1 MKISTKV
8 SILIAF
14 FSVFNNQLYAQKKLW
29 DIPIIKKFTTS
40 TKDSTRSPSLL
51 ILPVL
56 GYSQETKVELG
67 ATGIYNFYV
76 DKADTTIYTS
86 NINTV
91 LSLTT
96 EKQINLKLETDIWTK
111 NNDYHYIAAV
121 RYKKY
126 PFNYYGIGGETLAS
140 DKTLL
145 TQRFLQFNFELEKKI
160 VKKYYTGVNIQF
172 ENFTYTEKSAQG
184 NSELSQVYG
193 GNGGKYLALGLSQSY
208 DSRNSNTETTKGLYG
223 RVKYAY
229 VPNFWGEDNYT
240 GGILSVDLRAF
251 FPLHKNLTLGVQS
264 VYKTLF
270 SDNIPFYLTP
280 QLGNDEI
287 MRGYYQGRYRDKN
300 YLANQAELRYRI
312 HPRIG
317 FAAFLGAGTV
327 YEKALDL
334 SHLKFSGGGGF
345 RYFFDLE
352 HNSSIRIDYAIGEKN
367 QGEERQGGFYL
378 SLGQA
383 F

>member
-1 MKISTKV
+1 MKISTK
-8 SILIAF
+8 ILITV
-14 FSVFNNQLYAQKKLW
+14 VFAAIFDNQLFAQKRIW
-29 DIPIIKKFTTS
+29 DIPIIKKFTS
-40 TKDSTRSPSLL
+40 SEKDSTRSPSLL
-51 ILPVL
+51 ILPVV
-56 GYSQETKVELG
+56 GYSQETKIELG

-76 DKADTTIYTS
+76 DKTDTTIYTS

-91 LSLTT
+91 ASFTT
-96 EKQINLKLETDIWTK
+96 EKQTNLKLETDIWTR
-111 NNDYHYIAAV
+111 NNDYHYITSL

-126 PFNYYGIGGETLAS
+126 PFNYYGIGDETRAS

-145 TQRFLQFNFELEKKI
+145 TQRFFQFNFELEKKML
-160 VKKYYTGVNIQF
+160 KKYYAGLNIQF
-172 ENFTYTEKSAQG
+172 ENFTYEDKSQ
-184 NSELSQVYG
+184 NENFDLSQIYG
-193 GNGGKYLALGLSQSY
+193 GNGGKYLAFGLSQSY

-229 VPNFWGEDNYT
+229 VPNLWGADNYT
-240 GGILSVDLRAF
+240 GGILSLDLRAF
-251 FPLHKNLTLGVQS
+251 FPLNKNLTIGVQS
-264 VYKTLF
+264 TFKTLF
-270 SDNIPFYLTP
+270 SDNTPFYLTP
-280 QLGNDEI
+280 QLGNDEM

-317 FAAFLGAGTV
+317 LATFLGAGTV
-327 YEKALDL
+327 YKESLDL
-334 SHLKFSGGGGF
+334 SRLKLSGGGGI

-352 HNSSIRIDYAIGEKN
+352 HGSSVRIDYAIGEKSSN
-367 QGEERQGGFYL
+367 EERQGGFYL